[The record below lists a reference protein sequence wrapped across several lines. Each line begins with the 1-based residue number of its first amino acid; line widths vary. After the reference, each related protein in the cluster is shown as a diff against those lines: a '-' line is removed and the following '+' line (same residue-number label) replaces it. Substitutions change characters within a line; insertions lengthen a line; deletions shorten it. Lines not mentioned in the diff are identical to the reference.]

1 MAETH
6 DSSEPRRDTTEHC
19 TAPAPATVTSTLSA
33 CLLPIS
39 IHPTNYQ
46 SLLSIHPSSTYQPTH
61 TATHFHIVPTG
72 KEKEYGLLTNNA
84 PPPPRTK
91 RLHELSQRSPPAP
104 RSRRRRRPPPLG
116 SSIKR
121 CSGDALREYAYS
133 SLPTYIPFL
142 THQLTSSKML
152 LDGLWTLSIQIP
164 PTYPLTPPKITF
176 KTKISH
182 PNISFT
188 TGEICLTLLTTEHWS
203 PVYTLSSTLSA
214 IHQLLTDPRPDSP
227 LNVDVA
233 ALLRDG
239 DVAAWESLVRFW
251 TEEERAT
258 L

>member
-1 MAETH
+1 MASSQTTH
-6 DSSEPRRDTTEHC
+6 
-19 TAPAPATVTSTLSA
+19 
-33 CLLPIS
+33 
-39 IHPTNYQ
+39 
-46 SLLSIHPSSTYQPTH
+46 
-61 TATHFHIVPTG
+61 
-72 KEKEYGLLTNNA
+72 
-84 PPPPRTK
+84 
-91 RLHELSQRSPPAP
+91 RL
-104 RSRRRRRPPPLG
+104 
-116 SSIKR
+116 
-121 CSGDALREYAYS
+121 LRELKDYTNSPNEA
-133 SLPTYIPFL
+133 
-142 THQLTSSKML
+142 L
-152 LDGLWTLSIQIP
+152 LHLGPVDEDDLLHWEAVLKGVPGTPYENGLWTLSIHIP

>member
-1 MAETH
+1 MASSQTTH
-6 DSSEPRRDTTEHC
+6 
-19 TAPAPATVTSTLSA
+19 
-33 CLLPIS
+33 
-39 IHPTNYQ
+39 
-46 SLLSIHPSSTYQPTH
+46 
-61 TATHFHIVPTG
+61 
-72 KEKEYGLLTNNA
+72 
-84 PPPPRTK
+84 
-91 RLHELSQRSPPAP
+91 RL
-104 RSRRRRRPPPLG
+104 
-116 SSIKR
+116 
-121 CSGDALREYAYS
+121 LRELKDYTNSPNEA
-133 SLPTYIPFL
+133 
-142 THQLTSSKML
+142 L
-152 LDGLWTLSIQIP
+152 LHLGPVDEDDLLHWEAVLKGVPGTPYENGLWTLSIQIP

>member
-1 MAETH
+1 MASSQTTH
-6 DSSEPRRDTTEHC
+6 
-19 TAPAPATVTSTLSA
+19 
-33 CLLPIS
+33 
-39 IHPTNYQ
+39 
-46 SLLSIHPSSTYQPTH
+46 
-61 TATHFHIVPTG
+61 
-72 KEKEYGLLTNNA
+72 
-84 PPPPRTK
+84 
-91 RLHELSQRSPPAP
+91 RL
-104 RSRRRRRPPPLG
+104 
-116 SSIKR
+116 
-121 CSGDALREYAYS
+121 LRELKDYTNSPNEA
-133 SLPTYIPFL
+133 
-142 THQLTSSKML
+142 L
-152 LDGLWTLSIQIP
+152 LHLGPVDEDDLLHWEAVLKGVPGTPYENGLWTLSIQIP

-176 KTKISH
+176 KTRISH

-214 IHQLLTDPRPDSP
+214 IHQLLSDPRPDSP